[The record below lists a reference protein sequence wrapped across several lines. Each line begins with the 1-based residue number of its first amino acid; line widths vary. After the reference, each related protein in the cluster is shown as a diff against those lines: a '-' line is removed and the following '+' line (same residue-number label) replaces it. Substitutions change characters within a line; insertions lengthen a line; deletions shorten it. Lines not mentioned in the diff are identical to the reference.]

1 MNDSSFGR
9 VIGALVSPGATFRSI
24 AERPTWVAP
33 FLVLLVLG
41 FAVGVVIQ
49 LKTDPEEM
57 VREQIAMMRM
67 EIPQEQMD
75 KMIDDAENRGTGAKV
90 GLTVLG
96 VVVQAAIYALVA
108 LLFWVGFKMFGS
120 EMDYLGSLGTALH
133 AYMPLAVGSLLNL
146 PLMWSRASLTFEEV
160 SSGGVLV
167 SSLKAFAPED
177 ASSVTESL
185 LGSFDLFT
193 IWTLVLL
200 VIGYRAVAK
209 VSTAVASGIVI
220 LFWLIYVG
228 GKLAVAAF
236 FLR

>member
-1 MNDSSFGR
+1 MKDSSFGR
-9 VIGALVSPGATFRSI
+9 VVGALVSPGATFRSI

-33 FLVLLVLG
+33 FVVLLLLA

-57 VREQIAMMRM
+57 VRQQMAMMKV
-67 EIPQEQMD
+67 EVPQEQMD

-90 GLTVLG
+90 GFTILG

-108 LLFWVGFKMFGS
+108 LLFWVGFKLFGS
-120 EMDYLGSLGTALH
+120 EMDFMGSFATALH
-133 AYMPLAVGSLLNL
+133 AYMPLALGSLLNL
-146 PLMWSRASLTFEEV
+146 PVMLTRASLTFEEV

-177 ASSVTESL
+177 ASRVTESL

-193 IWTLVLL
+193 IWTLILL

-209 VSTAVASGIVI
+209 VSTAVASGLVI
-220 LFWLIYVG
+220 LYWLVYVG
-228 GKLAVAAF
+228 GKLALTAAF
-236 FLR
+236 IR